1 MILQNWEAR
10 HEMIKDLEGHRI
22 HLTKEGN
29 GHMLVLGNSG
39 QGKTYFLCRMLE
51 KYCEERKKVL
61 ILDFSGSYSQTE
73 LHEKK
78 FKYPERVRR
87 YNLTNGKFCW
97 MYRASSQEMVAG
109 DLNDALLCCL
119 HINSYFQKKLLFDAV
134 IKVLRK
140 SDGLIFPLLI
150 DEIVDMLEKED
161 IEETVAGNRDNLGRI
176 LTRLSPFEYVKSLKI
191 SRKNTTGEVSDPIV
205 ILDLSGFPDSQ
216 RKFLTEFLLCL
227 LWKELY
233 RADFPNRCDILV
245 LDEMQF
251 LSLKEGSTLA
261 TIMRECRKRK
271 LEVVLST
278 QFIGNYDK
286 SELRALQQVDHTVI
300 FRPTPEEYKKTT
312 QMISL
317 ENIKAWERI
326 VRELKR
332 GEAILKGFYTLD
344 NQSKVL
350 NAPILLEIE

>member
-1 MILQNWEAR
+1 M
-10 HEMIKDLEGHRI
+10 
-22 HLTKEGN
+22 
-29 GHMLVLGNSG
+29 
-39 QGKTYFLCRMLE
+39 
-51 KYCEERKKVL
+51 
-61 ILDFSGSYSQTE
+61 
-73 LHEKK
+73 
-78 FKYPERVRR
+78 
-87 YNLTNGKFCW
+87 
-97 MYRASSQEMVAG
+97 
-109 DLNDALLCCL
+109 
-119 HINSYFQKKLLFDAV
+119 
-134 IKVLRK
+134 
-140 SDGLIFPLLI
+140 
-150 DEIVDMLEKED
+150 
-161 IEETVAGNRDNLGRI
+161 
-176 LTRLSPFEYVKSLKI
+176 TRLSPFEYVKSLKI